1 MFTGLTAPTFDPLS
15 AAATGADMAVRLLLR
30 PERAARLVDFHRRDP
45 SLPGL
50 EEVLKGLEDKVFGGA
65 APKAERLAE
74 VRRTEQWVVVRRLIG
89 LSSDPQAAP
98 GVRSRVD
105 AELRS
110 LAGRLGKGGAPQGAE
125 GANHAFLAREIE
137 RHLDRRGVEEAAK
150 RPEPPPPPPG
160 QPIGMPDSSL
170 LGGMDD
176 CSWGG

>member
-1 MFTGLTAPTFDPLS
+1 
-15 AAATGADMAVRLLLR
+15 MAVRLLLR

-50 EEVLKGLEDKVFGGA
+50 EEVLKGMDDKLFGGA
-65 APKAERLAE
+65 VPKAERLAE
-74 VRRTEQWVVVRRLIG
+74 VRRTEQWVLVRRLIG

-105 AELRS
+105 AELRT
-110 LAGRLGKGGAPQGAE
+110 LADRLGKKEEDGAE
-125 GANHAFLAREIE
+125 AANRAFLTREI
-137 RHLDRRGVEEAAK
+137 DRYLNGRDVAAAAR

-160 QPIGMPDSSL
+160 QPIGMPDSGL
-170 LGGMDD
+170 LEGLDD